1 MWYKGV
7 GYYARHPRQAGTKA
21 EGYIYSEALNTD
33 KLGPVRVR
41 RGINKFIQT
50 TVRDQINGSGSAVS
64 IWKQIALFLDFL

>member
-41 RGINKFIQT
+41 RGIYKFIQT
-50 TVRDQINGSGSAVS
+50 TVRDQIKKHFSKKIKWANVS
-64 IWKQIALFLDFL
+64 